1 MSDASFDQLQAA
13 FARGGASALLDQLV
27 QQLRDDRR
35 YHELFDA
42 LLLQARHRLG
52 LPAIITAPLDDLPE
66 PKRTQ
71 VEEVYLAA
79 CREVG
84 LLLLHAGQ
92 LRAAWMYLR
101 PLADKQ
107 LLAAELAQIE
117 PDEDNLE
124 DLIEIALHEG
134 MAPALG
140 YRLVLENHGT
150 CNAIS
155 TFDAA
160 LAGRPA
166 ADRRAAAGLLVEHLY
181 RELVASVREDI
192 RRQEG
197 SEPRETNL
205 VALLADRD
213 WLFLNNNY
221 HVDTTHLA
229 ATVRIARLVDDPA
242 ILKLALELTEYGRQL
257 ASQFQFAGEEPF
269 QDVYPMHARYFRAV
283 LGQDVEP
290 TLELFREKAEAAAA
304 AEEGTQAAEAYVEL
318 LARLG
323 RYSQAA
329 DEAARLLP
337 GKIRGSAA
345 VPSLMELSQQ
355 AGSYERLLESA
366 RSKDDPVSYT
376 AGLLARAAGAP
387 ASK

>member
-1 MSDASFDQLQAA
+1 MTEASFDQLQAA
-13 FARGGASALLDQLV
+13 LARGGAPALLDQLV
-27 QQLRDDRR
+27 QQLRDEQR

-42 LLLQARHRLG
+42 LLLRSRHRLG
-52 LPAIITAPLDDLPE
+52 LPPIITAPLEELPE
-66 PKRTQ
+66 PVRTE
-71 VEEVYLAA
+71 VEDVYLAA

-107 LLAAELAQIE
+107 LVADELARIE

-140 YRLVLENHGT
+140 YRLVLEHHGT

-160 LAGRPA
+160 LAGRPGP
-166 ADRRAAAGLLVEHLY
+166 DRRAAAGLLVEHLY

-197 SEPRETNL
+197 SEPRETSL

-229 ATVRIARLVDDPA
+229 ATVRIARLVDEPA
-242 ILKLALELTEYGRQL
+242 ILRLALELTEYGRQL
-257 ASQFQFAGEEPF
+257 AAQFQFAGEAPF
-269 QDVYPMHARYFRAV
+269 QDLYPTHTLYFRAL
-283 LGQDVEP
+283 LGEDVEP
-290 TLELFREKAEAAAA
+290 TLAMFRQQAEAAA
-304 AEEGTQAAEAYVEL
+304 EEQRPEAAEAYVGL

-323 RYSQAA
+323 RYAAAA

-337 GKIRGSAA
+337 GKIRGGAGA
-345 VPSLMELSQQ
+345 PSLMELSEQ
-355 AGSYERLLESA
+355 AGNYERLLEAA
-366 RSKDDPVSYT
+366 RAKDDLVSFT
-376 AGLLARAAGAP
+376 AGLLAREAGAH
-387 ASK
+387 ATH